1 MASASEREL
10 GCGARIFHAGD
21 WRGARWPS
29 SLLLGPSPTLPGVP
43 AGLDSSCVTRR
54 GRPDGEGTSGH
65 RRHGVVTFFTC
76 LLRTRVSAPCRAGGG
91 AHSRGWNGDR

>member
-29 SLLLGPSPTLPGVP
+29 SLLLGPSPALPGVP

-65 RRHGVVTFFTC
+65 CRPWSC
-76 LLRTRVSAPCRAGGG
+76 DLLHVPAAYPCVSAVPSGGG
-91 AHSRGWNGDR
+91 GTQQGMER